1 MTRTDCQ
8 LIARWRTVAMTLPLL
23 GCAAC
28 SLFVVPGDGYLG
40 VIGSVYEPAPE
51 GVGVVLVDA
60 ERSASAENNARP
72 IGGCAV
78 TLEPWSPDIRPN
90 PAAPKRLTRH
100 AVSDANGRF
109 RVGGLAKPGRYD
121 ATLSIACEGF
131 TSVTRIFRHD

>member
-78 TLEPWSPDIRPN
+78 TLEPWSPDM
-90 PAAPKRLTRH
+90 
-100 AVSDANGRF
+100 
-109 RVGGLAKPGRYD
+109 
-121 ATLSIACEGF
+121 LSIACEGF
-131 TSVTRIFRHD
+131 TSVTRIAGSPRRPQNARSASTTT